1 MARKLNENFFGPP
14 FHPQNGHF
22 WSQILNFGSHFRHL
36 LGVSWKKKRV
46 GIHQWVID
54 FLKMQK
60 NKKWCF
66 FEKSPKMAKI
76 KNIFF
81 FAFFDSLWLPYELSI
96 VLFFKWP
103 PKGAE
108 NDRQSSKF
116 SSKNGHFEGEGGVQK
131 IVRSIFM

>member
-1 MARKLNENFFGPP
+1 MMFF
-14 FHPQNGHF
+14 
-22 WSQILNFGSHFRHL
+22 
-36 LGVSWKKKRV
+36 WKKTVK
-46 GIHQWVID
+46 
-54 FLKMQK
+54 
-60 NKKWCF
+60 
-66 FEKSPKMAKI
+66 KSPKMAKI

-116 SSKNGHFEGEGGVQK
+116 SSKNGHFEGEGGVK
-131 IVRSIFM
+131 KNVRSIFSPFHVISENR